1 MPYHDMLKITLN
13 RSFDNA
19 LRTLSTAQWDP
30 TAMIVMAVIFG
41 IIGLILVA
49 WFIVTLNAIRDGID
63 RTSKALWKIANKDS
77 KDPEPEEKTEDTGTV
92 ESTSEAKPAEK
103 KKEELLNSVDKERL
117 KTIELVRDLKVFAV
131 TRKEI
136 ERNGEKAYILEL
148 RISSDGIE
156 PAKTK
161 TVDINQN
168 EYTKLELDKAYTR
181 EELKLNSK

>member
-1 MPYHDMLKITLN
+1 MT
-13 RSFDNA
+13 
-19 LRTLSTAQWDP
+19 TLSAAQWDP

-41 IIGLILVA
+41 IIGLIVVA
-49 WFIVTLNAIRDGID
+49 WFVVTLNAIRDGID

-77 KDPEPEEKTEDTGTV
+77 KEPEPEEKEENA
-92 ESTSEAKPAEK
+92 ESALEEKPAEK

-117 KTIELVRDLKVFAV
+117 KTIELMRDLKVFAV

-161 TVDINQN
+161 TVGINQN